1 MRMHTMHAHAHAHA
15 LALALAFAGS
25 AVKAG
30 RDELEARPVQGGTV
44 TRSNACGGARGTF
57 ESGRV
62 LYYELRDV
70 ADADPLV
77 PSGRRAL
84 FICCG
89 FRGVRITF
97 KFYIFI

>member
-1 MRMHTMHAHAHAHA
+1 MHAHAHAHA

-70 ADADPLV
+70 RTWPMLT
-77 PSGRRAL
+77 PSCSGGRAL
-84 FICCG
+84 FICGG
-89 FRGVRITF
+89 FSFLSWRSDNL
-97 KFYIFI
+97 FYIFI